1 VNARNDN
8 DFEYEATPV
17 SPTAA
22 IMTTAAAHG
31 LICMSSSD
39 LMRLLQQAGGGQA
52 NGYAA
57 MANSL
62 DAQSKTIAHQHAFL
76 RELMGDYIGAVKEV
90 GAISRAN
97 LEHQRWTAQFAAEQK
112 QFDIKAQLA
121 REAIARESATTTEML
136 TLAKAAALGVLAKS
150 GPEGATLAAAIS
162 QAMPSAGAVTG
173 ATPGAPPRE
182 RPPVAPAVRA
192 AVSRLSSE
200 TIDKVLAAAE
210 RPHPRVAGNQS
221 ALALFFTL
229 IVEVMDAETLTAIQT
244 EIGMPAL
251 TQIFDLMKG

>member
-1 VNARNDN
+1 
-8 DFEYEATPV
+8 
-17 SPTAA
+17 
-22 IMTTAAAHG
+22 
-31 LICMSSSD
+31 
-39 LMRLLQQAGGGQA
+39 
-52 NGYAA
+52 

-121 REAIARESATTTEML
+121 REAIARESATTSEML
-136 TLAKAAALGVLAKS
+136 TLAKAAALGLLAKS
-150 GPEGATLAAAIS
+150 GPEGATVAAAIS
-162 QAMPSAGAVTG
+162 QMPSAGGVPG

-182 RPPVAPAVRA
+182 RQSVVPAVRA

-200 TIDKVLAAAE
+200 TIDKVLAIAE
-210 RPHPRVAGNQS
+210 RPHPQVAGNQS
-221 ALALFFTL
+221 ALALFLTL

-244 EIGMPAL
+244 EVGMPELAR
-251 TQIFDLMKG
+251 IIDMMKR